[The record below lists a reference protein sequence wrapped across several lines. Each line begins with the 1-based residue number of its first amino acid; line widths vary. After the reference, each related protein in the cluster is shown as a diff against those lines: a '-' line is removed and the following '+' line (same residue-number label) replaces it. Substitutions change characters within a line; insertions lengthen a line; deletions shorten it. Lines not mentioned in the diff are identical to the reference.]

1 MNEQKQYLFIF
12 TIGPVQSFIAQ
23 ARKAQDLY
31 AGSRI
36 LSALVREGIQAF
48 QELAKTESSQV
59 SIIFPSNWNAHKAS
73 LPNRFIAKIESI
85 NHNDATLESLG
96 IKTKESIKKAFEN
109 IAKETMKE
117 NFSTEVKKQITRHL
131 EIHWAALPI
140 DVDYK
145 TTYLQLESL
154 LGAVKNVRLFKQLNE
169 GKGEMGRKCNL
180 DGENNALFYH
190 GTPALIYHNTG
201 RVAINDFI
209 LNPGE
214 AISAVSYLKRKYD
227 KSKSFP
233 SVAEIALLEAIKS
246 TREHSDKCLSEF
258 KELCNG
264 KNGFVSQCLKRET
277 KIQLGSLENLN
288 TNFDYQLIYP
298 ENINTKN
305 FPHEKQ
311 REYANQIAEKLASHL
326 KDKHYALI
334 MFDGDR
340 MGAWLS
346 GKNTKHDNKS
356 LEKFHNDFSKKLSA
370 FAKSVDKI
378 LEGKGRVIYS
388 GGDDF
393 LGMVNLHHLFE
404 VMRDLRKIFHKEVNS
419 KIGQKKEGCNLTFSA
434 GIVVSHYKIPLSEV
448 LNKVRQM
455 EQKAKKEGGR
465 NAFAI
470 SVIKHSGEVQEA
482 VFKWDK
488 DKESPN
494 GCSNWNAIET
504 VFQQLKN
511 GNFSNKFI
519 TSLTREMYQI
529 AGLDFKASDDFL
541 VLKRNFKCE
550 VERLVEK
557 ARVTEEG
564 KEVLPEIK
572 TDVFSLL
579 KNQKGEKQVEN
590 FIHALHIADFLQ
602 RRIHK

>member
-1 MNEQKQYLFIF
+1 MNKPTKQYLFIF

-31 AGSRI
+31 AGSQI
-36 LSALVREGIQAF
+36 LSTLVREGIQAF
-48 QELAKTESSQV
+48 QELVKTESSQV
-59 SIIFPSNWNAHKAS
+59 SIIFPSNWNTHKAS
-73 LPNRFIAKIESI
+73 LPNRFIAKIEST
-85 NHNDATLESLG
+85 NNNDIALEFLG

-109 IAKETMKE
+109 IAQKTLGK
-117 NFSTEVKKQITRHL
+117 NFSTEAKKQITRHL

-154 LGAVKNVRLFKQLNE
+154 LGAVKNVRPFKQLNE

-190 GTPALIYHNTG
+190 GTPALIGHNIG
-201 RVAINDFI
+201 RKQINDFI

-233 SVAEIALLEAIKS
+233 SVAEIALLEAIEQTKEKS
-246 TREHSDKCLSEF
+246 GKCLSEF
-258 KELCNG
+258 RQLCKG
-264 KNGFVSQCLKRET
+264 KNGFVAQCLKREEE
-277 KIQLGSLENLN
+277 IQLGNLN
-288 TNFDYQLIYP
+288 NLNNKFDYQLIYP
-298 ENINTKN
+298 ENITAKN

-334 MFDGDR
+334 MFDGDK
-340 MGAWLS
+340 MGTWLS
-346 GKNTKHDNKS
+346 GKNTKHDNNS
-356 LEKFHNDFSKKLSA
+356 LVDFHKDFSKKLSA

-404 VMRDLRKIFHKEVNS
+404 VMRDLRKTFHDDVND
-419 KIGQKKEGCNLTFSA
+419 KIEQKKEGCNLTFST
-434 GIVVSHYKIPLSEV
+434 GIVVSHYKTPLSEV

-482 VFKWDK
+482 VFKWDE

-529 AGLDFKASDDFL
+529 AGLDLHDYQGFVTED
-541 VLKRNFKCE
+541 FKCE
-550 VERLVEK
+550 IERLLKK
-557 ARVTEEG
+557 ARITEVG
-564 KEVLPEIK
+564 KAEMTNIK
-572 TDVFSLL
+572 NAVFNLL
-579 KNQKGEKQVEN
+579 VNQSGDKQIQN
-590 FIHALHIADFLQ
+590 FIHALQIADFLQ
-602 RRIHK
+602 RRIQK